1 MSDGMVNII
10 ESKVLKNMESQKIDF
25 EGPIQEKLKDMQSPD
40 LKGWEQLYFEKPKDL
55 SPSNDLHPF
64 YHQIISKH
72 KNQGI

>member
-40 LKGWEQLYFEKPKDL
+40 LKGWEQLYFE
-55 SPSNDLHPF
+55 
-64 YHQIISKH
+64 
-72 KNQGI
+72 